1 MVFLIS
7 RKSKTE
13 ETLWVKCPSCAEVT
27 FKKDLDR
34 NRKVCPGCSHHFR
47 MSARE
52 RVELLIDPGSF
63 EEMDG
68 SIVSKDPLKFNDN
81 KSYRSRL
88 KESRKKTGHADA
100 LVSGVGLMGGIRVSL
115 AVFEFGFLGGSMGT
129 VVGEKLLRAM
139 MRAKEQGLPFVSISA
154 SGGARMHE
162 GVFSLM
168 QMART
173 VAGRIALGKEG
184 LPFLSV
190 LTDPTTGGVAASFAF
205 LGDVI
210 LAEPGALIGFAGPR
224 VIEETVKQ
232 KLPAGFQRAEF
243 LYSKGM
249 IDGVVPRSELK
260 KRLIMLLYHL
270 WPEAKNACMTKWSKR
285 AKEGT
290 NLGGSNGKP

>member
-1 MVFLIS
+1 MAFLIS
-7 RKSKTE
+7 RRAKTE
-13 ETLWVKCPSCAEVT
+13 ETLWIKCPSCAELT
-27 FKKDLDR
+27 FKKDLER

-52 RVELLIDPGSF
+52 RVDLLLDPGSF
-63 EEMDG
+63 EEMDF
-68 SIVSKDPLKFNDN
+68 SIISKDPLKFNDG

-100 LVSGVGLMGGIRVSL
+100 LVTGVGLMSGIRISL
-115 AVFEFGFLGGSMGT
+115 AVFEFGFLGGSMGV

-139 MRAKEQGLPFVSISA
+139 MRAKEQRIPFVSVTS

-173 VAGRIALGKEG
+173 VACRIALAKEG
-184 LPFLSV
+184 LPFMSV
-190 LTDPTTGGVAASFAF
+190 MTDPTTGGVAASFAF

-232 KLPAGFQRAEF
+232 KLPKGFQRAEF
-243 LYSKGM
+243 LFSKGM
-249 IDGVVPRSELK
+249 IDGVVPRAELK
-260 KRLIMLLYHL
+260 KRLVMLLYHL
-270 WPEAKNACMTKWSKR
+270 WPEAKQALMQKWSKR
-285 AKEGT
+285 PKEGAT
-290 NLGGSNGKP
+290 LNGNNGKP